1 MLGKPGFDAL
11 DDLRDAAAGN
21 LVERGDLLVGLALD
35 FGQAE
40 DVEGASRGHARGT
53 DDGLAVVGIGHDLA
67 FLFQISDF
75 RFQIRCARR

>member
-11 DDLRDAAAGN
+11 DDLGDAAAADF
-21 LVERGDLLVGLALD
+21 VERGDLLVGLALD

-53 DDGLAVVGIGHDLA
+53 GERLAVVGIGHGLA

-75 RFQIRCARR
+75 KFQIGCARR